1 MLIFWI
7 KESLKLIGRAKSS
20 FFLSLT
26 STSISVL
33 LIAASVVILQLSNI
47 FQNRLKETV
56 NINVFLKDAVTNA
69 QAKNIGKKISAEKY
83 VRSARY
89 IDKNK
94 AAENFIR
101 ETGEDFR
108 KILDYNPLP
117 ASFTVSIKSDYVQKD
132 TLNVVISD
140 LKKISGVEEVS
151 FQQEFV
157 YKILSYVNEA
167 KKYVFVITG
176 ILFLISLYVVF
187 STVKL
192 IINSKYEEME
202 TMKLVGAKLSTIKM
216 PIILNGVLIGFFASI
231 IALGLFLVMI
241 HYFDTLLGVQ
251 SVRQFKDHTYLAGI
265 LLLGPFL
272 GFIVSLFS
280 LRKINLKI

>member
-33 LIAASVVILQLSNI
+33 LIAASIVILQMSNI

-132 TLNVVISD
+132 TLDVVIAD

-157 YKILSYVNEA
+157 YKILSYVNGA

-216 PIILNGVLIGFFASI
+216 PIILNGILIGFFASL
-231 IALGLFLVMI
+231 IALGLFLVVI

-265 LLLGPFL
+265 ILLGPFL

>member
-33 LIAASVVILQLSNI
+33 LIAASVMLLQLSGI
-47 FQNRLKETV
+47 FQNRLKESV
-56 NINVFLKDAVTNA
+56 NINVFLKDTVTNSEA
-69 QAKNIGKKISAEKY
+69 NNIGKEITANKFVKN
-83 VRSARY
+83 ARY
-89 IDKNK
+89 IDKDK
-94 AAENFIR
+94 AADNFIK

-117 ASFTVSIKSDYVQKD
+117 ASFTVSIKSDYVQQD
-132 TLNVVISD
+132 TLKKVIAD
-140 LKKISGVEEVS
+140 FAKINGVEEVS

-157 YKILSYVNEA
+157 YKILSYINEA
-167 KKYVFVITG
+167 KKYVFIITG

-192 IINSKYEEME
+192 IITSKYEEME

-216 PIILNGVLIGFFASI
+216 PIILNGILIGLFASL
-231 IALGLFLVMI
+231 IALGLFLLMI

-251 SVRQFKDHTYLAGI
+251 SVRQFKNHFYLAGI
-265 LLLGPFL
+265 ILVGPFL

>member
-1 MLIFWI
+1 MLIFRI

-47 FQNRLKETV
+47 FQNSLKETV
-56 NINVFLKDAVTNA
+56 NINVFLKDTVTNA
-69 QAKNIGKKISAEKY
+69 QAKNIGKKITAEKY

-132 TLNVVISD
+132 TLNFVIAD
-140 LKKISGVEEVS
+140 FKKISGVDEVS

-167 KKYVFVITG
+167 KKYVFIITG

-241 HYFDTLLGVQ
+241 HYFDSLLGVQ
-251 SVRQFKDHTYLAGI
+251 SVRQFKNHIYLAGI
-265 LLLGPFL
+265 ILLGPFL
-272 GFIVSLFS
+272 GFVVSLFS